1 MTNTEND
8 ITKYFKYK
16 YDPELFITQIFNAK
30 LFSWQQEICE
40 NIKNSFLTSDEK
52 NLTFKVA
59 IAGANNTGKSWF
71 GRMLLLWHFCTHEN
85 SRNYVLTNSEKQ
97 TKRTGFGKMQADIGM
112 LFKSENVICGESIY
126 FKSKFGGTNGIWDI
140 GYFGITSKQS
150 SLTGLHDPFM
160 FFFFDEAINFNDE
173 IWTALET
180 MCASGRVIVYASA
193 NPTSNEGTFRQIFR
207 NKADKIDNTWHTH
220 HISFYNLPESQYNKE
235 WADTL
240 IAKHGISSPIVRS
253 AVFGQFPDEMS
264 TKRFPRKLI
273 LEAMEREGKFDGG
286 VTVMGVDVSEDS
298 KFGASSAICIRQG
311 MNILFWEQFNQDYET
326 FKGILMRIIA
336 DRCPNIVAIDA
347 NGCGF
352 GLYSEVRRM
361 VSETIAY
368 RGMFTGGINVV
379 KVKGHKKAHQR
390 GMFTSRRD
398 ELFWIASEWIMSGE
412 ASMPY
417 DSDMVITLSA
427 IEFDSIGKTVTVI
440 SKKDLKKKL
449 GEIGVRTMDRL
460 DSFIYTFAEQENNET
475 YHEDYNGKYKS
486 RYNSIQSFYQY
497 NAT

>member
-1 MTNTEND
+1 MTNTESD
-8 ITKYFKYK
+8 ITRYFKYK
-16 YDPELFITQIFNAK
+16 NDPRAFMEEIFGAK
-30 LFSWQQEICE
+30 LFSWQLEICN
-40 NIKNSFLTSDEK
+40 NIKNSFLNSDEK

-97 TKRTGFGKMQADIGM
+97 TKRTGFGKMQADIAT
-112 LFKSENVICGESIY
+112 LFKPENVICGESIY

-207 NKADKIDNTWHTH
+207 NKADNIDNTWHTY
-220 HISFYNLPESQYNKE
+220 HISFYDLPESQYNKE

-240 IAKHGISSPIVRS
+240 MAKHGRSSPIVRS

-264 TKRFPRKLI
+264 TKRFSRKLV
-273 LEAMEREGKFDGG
+273 LEAMERKPKHLGG
-286 VTVMGVDVSEDS
+286 VTIMGVDVSEDS
-298 KFGASSAICIRQG
+298 KYGASSAICIRQG
-311 MNILFWEQFNQDYET
+311 NDILLWEQYTQEYES
-326 FKGILMRIIA
+326 FKDVLIRQIME
-336 DRCPNIVAIDA
+336 RCPRILAIDA

-352 GLYSEVRRM
+352 GLYAEMLRM
-361 VSETIAY
+361 FGNDPLYHHRNPLNRIKVI
-368 RGMFTGGINVV
+368 
-379 KVKGHKKAHQR
+379 KVKGHQKAHQR
-390 GMFTSRRD
+390 GMFASRRD
-398 ELFWIASEWIMSGE
+398 ELFWKASEWLMSGC
-412 ASMPY
+412 ATIPY
-417 DSDMVITLSA
+417 DSDMVLTLSA
-427 IEFDSIGKTVTVI
+427 IEFDSIGKPVTVI
-440 SKKDLKKKL
+440 SKRDLKKKL
-449 GEIGVRTMDRL
+449 GEVGVRTMDRL
-460 DSFIYTFAEQENNET
+460 DSFIYSFAE
-475 YHEDYNGKYKS
+475 YEDEHMYTGEFNGKK
-486 RYNSIQSFYQY
+486 SFYNYQ
-497 NAT
+497 NI